1 MGGVYSKIAR
11 SRARI
16 LRAGAVRPL
25 GIVALLVTKRSA
37 LAQESRGTDE

>member
-11 SRARI
+11 SWAGI

-25 GIVALLVTKRSA
+25 RMVALLVT
-37 LAQESRGTDE
+37 ESTV